1 MQKKTRII
9 IFLIL
14 LVLVIVKNIYP
25 ILHDAVRQQKGTF
38 QTLVL
43 DHCAYKDFERIKI
56 SSAAI
61 EPDRKFSTTLT
72 GSAFTDIFERLKTLE
87 LETAIPQE
95 KIPLLFSWGFGGGD
109 DVEWYLDLVSVHGD
123 RLLLGISDEGKYL
136 IVLRQTGWD
145 TRTVYR
151 VADGDSQWLDEIIE
165 DYKNNQFCSAYLKSH
180 RATAF
185 VSLAFAVTFHYT

>member
-25 ILHDAVRQQKGTF
+25 ILHDTVRQQKGTF

-43 DHCAYKDFERIKI
+43 DHCTYKDFERIKI

-61 EPDRKFSTTLT
+61 EPDSKFSTTLT
-72 GSAFTDIFERLKTLE
+72 GSVFTDIFERLKTLE

-123 RLLLGISDEGKYL
+123 RLLIGISDEGKYL

-165 DYKNNQFCSAYLKSH
+165 DYKNNQFCSAYLK
-180 RATAF
+180 
-185 VSLAFAVTFHYT
+185 

>member
-1 MQKKTRII
+1 M
-9 IFLIL
+9 

-43 DHCAYKDFERIKI
+43 DHCTYKDFARIKI

-61 EPDRKFSTTLT
+61 EPDSKCSATLT
-72 GSAFTDIFERLKTLE
+72 GSAFTDIFERLKALE

-95 KIPLLFSWGFGGGD
+95 KISLLFSWGFGGGD

-123 RLLLGISDEGKYL
+123 RLLLGISDGGEYL
-136 IVLRQTGWD
+136 IVLRQTGWAP
-145 TRTVYR
+145 RTVYR

-165 DYKNNQFCSAYLKSH
+165 DYKNNQFCSAYLK
-180 RATAF
+180 
-185 VSLAFAVTFHYT
+185 